1 MKLFLI
7 GINGRMGK
15 MISQR
20 AEIFGC
26 EIAGGIDKVKGGDYP
41 VFDEAK
47 EVNVDFDVI
56 VDFSHPSV
64 LGQTIELALSRK
76 APVVLATTGYSDED
90 IKKIEALSKKVA
102 VFKSANM
109 SLGVNAVNAILPEL
123 ARILNGYDIEIIE
136 AHHNTKK
143 DAPSGTALMLEKS
156 VEKGLDYAPHLK
168 FGRCGQDKR
177 EKGDIGMH
185 AIRGG
190 TIVGEHTVLF
200 AGEDEMIEIKHTA
213 LSRKILADGA
223 IRAAIYLKNRPFG
236 LFDMSDLTNSR

>member
-1 MKLFLI
+1 
-7 GINGRMGK
+7 
-15 MISQR
+15 
-20 AEIFGC
+20 
-26 EIAGGIDKVKGGDYP
+26 
-41 VFDEAK
+41 
-47 EVNVDFDVI
+47 
-56 VDFSHPSV
+56 
-64 LGQTIELALSRK
+64 
-76 APVVLATTGYSDED
+76 
-90 IKKIEALSKKVA
+90 
-102 VFKSANM
+102 
-109 SLGVNAVNAILPEL
+109 
-123 ARILNGYDIEIIE
+123 
-136 AHHNTKK
+136 
-143 DAPSGTALMLEKS
+143 MLEKS

-223 IRAAIYLKNRPFG
+223 IKAAIYLKNRPFG